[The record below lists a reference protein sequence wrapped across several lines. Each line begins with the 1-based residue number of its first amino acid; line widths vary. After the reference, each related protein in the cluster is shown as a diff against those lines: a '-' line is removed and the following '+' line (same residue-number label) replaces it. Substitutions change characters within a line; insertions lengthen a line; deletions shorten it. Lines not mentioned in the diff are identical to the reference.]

1 MAEQEAWAYETGE
14 LVALTYSYVRTG
26 TNEKKEETG
35 DDASDDEE
43 EEYAGQRSSLM
54 RDEFLGQSGA
64 HRTIPDTGQ
73 HCCLI

>member
-14 LVALTYSYVRTG
+14 LVALTYSSVRT
-26 TNEKKEETG
+26 KKGETG

-64 HRTIPDTGQ
+64 HRTIPYTGQ